1 MSGEKATNQAMAILT
16 ALLIMGLAVGAV
28 LFFLLIRGPS
38 AGRFETAAPAAVE
51 CPSGTGAPVCYG
63 IDVTNVG
70 DAARQVRCQVTPG
83 VDTAALFANGADI
96 YVSAAPIEAGGSIE
110 LFVHVS
116 PSQGTTIVSRPSV
129 SCDAA

>member
-16 ALLIMGLAVGAV
+16 ALLIAGLAFGAV
-28 LFFLLIRGPS
+28 LFFLLVRGP
-38 AGRFETAAPAAVE
+38 AVGRFETATPAAID

-63 IDVTNVG
+63 VDVTNVG

-83 VDTAALFANGADI
+83 LDTAALFANGSDV
-96 YVSAAPIEAGGSIE
+96 YVSAAPIEAQSSIK

-116 PSQGTTIVSRPSV
+116 PSQGSKIVSRPTV